1 LNASGLRTGI
11 VLSGGGATGA
21 YEVGVVKALLNGKV
35 PVAAERPFV
44 PDICAG
50 TSIGSFNA
58 AFLVSW
64 LAEFG
69 AGAAGNLEEV
79 WRHRLAEAR
88 FRSYD
93 NGFYRLRGNP
103 LAYFNPLAFVPD
115 PLAPLVESLR
125 DGASLAWDGLNRIV
139 GVAQAEGPWLQR
151 LSVLFDLTAF
161 IAMDP
166 FLQTMQETLSFPNIR
181 AAAVDL
187 RVPATNWTTGDLTV
201 FKNVE
206 MTDRTGPLAI
216 LASSAVPGVFPPAF
230 IGAEPHVDGGV
241 VMNTPLRLVTRHA
254 DVIHVVYLDP
264 AIRAIP
270 LGDLQSTISAAVR
283 QQSIAWAHAVNGD
296 IKEAKAI
303 NDVLEVFGRL
313 SRGAPVPDDRLADLP
328 QGLLRLWQRRMEMRQ
343 EAGKPP
349 YHLLT
354 VHLFHPRD
362 DISGGPL
369 GILNL
374 ERNHVDGLIDRGYA
388 DAMAHDCK
396 SAGCLLPDRG

>member
-1 LNASGLRTGI
+1 MNGLRTGI

-58 AFLVSW
+58 AFLVSH

-69 AGAAGNLEEV
+69 PGAAGNLDEV
-79 WRHRLAEAR
+79 WRYRLAEGP

-93 NGFYRLRGNP
+93 NGVFRLRGNP
-103 LAYFNPLAFVPD
+103 FTYFNPLSFVPD
-115 PLAPLVESLR
+115 PFTSVAEFFR
-125 DGASLAWDGLNRIV
+125 DSTSLAWDGLNQIV
-139 GVAQAEGPWLQR
+139 GAARVEGSWLQR
-151 LSVLFDLTAF
+151 LAMLVDLSAF
-161 IAMDP
+161 IDLDP
-166 FLQTMQETLSFPNIR
+166 FHRTMQETLSFPNIR
-181 AAAVDL
+181 ATAVKL
-187 RVPATNWTTGDLTV
+187 RVAATNWTTGALTV

-206 MTDRTGPLAI
+206 MSDHTGPLAI
-216 LASSAVPGVFPPAF
+216 LASSAVPGIFPPAF
-230 IGAEPHVDGGV
+230 IGAESYVDGGV

-254 DVIHVVYLDP
+254 DVIYVTYLDP
-264 AIRAIP
+264 DIRAIP
-270 LGDLQSTISAAVR
+270 LSDLQSTISAAVR
-283 QQSIAWAHAVNGD
+283 QQSIAWAHAVNND
-296 IKEAKAI
+296 IEQVRAI
-303 NDVLEVFGRL
+303 NGVLEIFGRL
-313 SRGAPVPDDRLADLP
+313 GQGEPIPEDRLSALP
-328 QGLLRLWQRRMEMRQ
+328 QGLFQLWQRQMEIRQ

-354 VHLFHPRD
+354 VHRFHPRD
-362 DISGGPL
+362 DLSGGPL

-374 ERNHVDGLIDRGYA
+374 ERNHVDELIDRGYT

-396 SAGCLLPDRG
+396 ASGCLLPARD